1 MKKEQAVIAAL
12 GSNLSNIAILAGFL
26 VMPAACLNGT
36 AQPGT
41 DIGGA
46 TELSD
51 EDVTELSDEA
61 VTALSDDQEALHG
74 ADGDRS
80 SAVASPAMEGGGILP
95 MEEIDEIDGLRGEA
109 SQEEVM
115 PVMPIPGFLIRS
127 DLNNKCLD
135 ILGIDA
141 ANGAHVGMWDCWGG
155 ANQRWYWDG
164 RQIRSD
170 LNNKCLDILGIDA
183 ANGAHVGMWDCWG
196 GANQRWYW
204 DGRQIR
210 SDLNNKC
217 LDILGVNIENGAHVG
232 MWDCWGGA
240 NQHWYQE

>member
-1 MKKEQAVIAAL
+1 MKKEQTMIAVM

-26 VMPAACLNGT
+26 LAPAACLDVT
-36 AQPGT
+36 AQPGA
-41 DIGGA
+41 DMGGT
-46 TELSD
+46 TELPD
-51 EDVTELSDEA
+51 QA
-61 VTALSDDQEALHG
+61 VTALSDDQEALPG
-74 ADGDRS
+74 ADGDPS
-80 SAVASPAMEGGGILP
+80 SAVAP
-95 MEEIDEIDGLRGEA
+95 
-109 SQEEVM
+109 
-115 PVMPIPGFLIRS
+115 PVVANPGFLIRS
-127 DLNNKCLD
+127 DMNNKCLEVLGLD
-135 ILGIDA
+135 I

-170 LNNKCLDILGIDA
+170 LNNKCLDILGLDI
-183 ANGAHVGMWDCWG
+183 ANGAHVVMWDCWG

-217 LDILGVNIENGAHVG
+217 LEILGLNNDNGAHVG